1 MLTVNQSIF
10 GCRYG
15 FLLPRS
21 LSSQEDMLSICVAIL
36 HQFGIAPEMYQV
48 GITKLFFRAGQVRPT
63 RQLNF
68 VGLISGLSQYYQ
80 IDRWFSAGLFPHY
93 LHNKANRLHFYL

>member
-1 MLTVNQSIF
+1 MLTVNQSMI

-48 GITKLFFRAGQVRPT
+48 GITKLFFRAGQVRPIF
-63 RQLNF
+63 QLIF
-68 VGLISGLSQYYQ
+68 VCYICGFSQDYQ
-80 IDRWFSAGLFPHY
+80 LDYQLGY
-93 LHNKANRLHFYL
+93 FYIVYMTK

>member
-1 MLTVNQSIF
+1 
-10 GCRYG
+10 
-15 FLLPRS
+15 
-21 LSSQEDMLSICVAIL
+21 MLSICVAIL

-63 RQLNF
+63 RQLIF
-68 VGLISGLSQYYQ
+68 VCLNSELSQYYQ

-93 LHNKANRLHFYL
+93 LHNKGNYLHVYL

>member
-1 MLTVNQSIF
+1 MLAVNQSIS

-63 RQLNF
+63 CQLIFFCSIN
-68 VGLISGLSQYYQ
+68 GLSQYYQ
-80 IDRWFSAGLFPHY
+80 IYRWFSAGLFLHY
-93 LHNKANRLHFYL
+93 LHDNANRLYFYL

>member
-1 MLTVNQSIF
+1 
-10 GCRYG
+10 
-15 FLLPRS
+15 
-21 LSSQEDMLSICVAIL
+21 MLSICVAIL